1 MTHLAT
7 DADPTTAL
15 AGRLRGPRRPTLLVG
30 VPGWAGRALARMRRL
45 FWLKALGMT
54 LFMSIFF
61 ALYFHLL
68 RHPLHPPVTMPLT
81 ALDTWLGYQPWAVWP
96 YLSLWVY
103 LGLAPM
109 LMQQVR
115 ELSVYVLWNIVLC
128 ATGLLIFL
136 FWPSAVPAFSHAAA
150 PGWIHSVLRGVD
162 AAGNACPS
170 LHVATALFCGWRTHA
185 LLRELGVPGVL
196 RLAQL
201 AWLALIIFSTL
212 AIKQHVW
219 WDVLAGAVLA
229 AAVAGAARYAGAARK
244 RPAYSAG

>member
-1 MTHLAT
+1 MPN
-7 DADPTTAL
+7 PTSEH
-15 AGRLRGPRRPTLLVG
+15 AGRTRGPGQPTLLAG
-30 VPGWAGRALARMRRL
+30 LPGWAGRAFARMRRL

-109 LMQQVR
+109 LMQR
-115 ELSVYVLWNIVLC
+115 LPDLAAHVLWNTVLC

-136 FWPSAVPAFSHAAA
+136 FWPSAVPVFGHAAA

-196 RLAQL
+196 RFAAV
-201 AWLALIIFSTL
+201 AWLLLIIYSTL

-219 WDVLAGAVLA
+219 WDVLAGAALA
-229 AAVAGAARYAGAARK
+229 AAVAGLAQRAAATSA
-244 RPAYSAG
+244 PAQSPTGP

>member
-1 MTHLAT
+1 MPNPP
-7 DADPTTAL
+7 DEF

-30 VPGWAGRALARMRRL
+30 VPGWAGRGWARMRHL

-54 LFMSIFF
+54 VFMSIFF
-61 ALYFHLL
+61 PLYFHLL
-68 RHPLHPPVTMPLT
+68 RHPLHPPVTMPLA
-81 ALDTWLGYQPWAVWP
+81 ALDSWLGYQPWAVWP

-109 LMQQVR
+109 LMPHLR
-115 ELSVYVLWNIVLC
+115 DLLTHVLWNTVLC
-128 ATGLLIFL
+128 AAGLLIFL
-136 FWPSAVPAFSHAAA
+136 LWPSAVPVFDHAAA

-196 RLAQL
+196 RLAQG
-201 AWLALIIFSTL
+201 AWLLLIVYSTL

-219 WDVLAGAVLA
+219 WDVLAGAALA
-229 AAVAGAARYAGAARK
+229 AAVALLARFAGTVPA